1 MITLVSHNELKAA
14 KEELENIERSCPD
27 LYEKWVHI
35 INLTRALQFKYQY
48 MGALIM
54 NEDCRRYAPEFCQE
68 SVVRLY
74 KSELEKLTA
83 DENIDTLRE
92 MISKFN
98 NAGYAKISLL
108 AIGRSPESLM
118 GTSAIIN

>member
-1 MITLVSHNELKAA
+1 MITLCSHEELKKA
-14 KEELENIERSCPD
+14 KEALENIERSCPD

-54 NEDCRRYAPEFCQE
+54 NENCRRYAPEFCQG
-68 SVVRLY
+68 SVIRLY
-74 KSELEKLTA
+74 KSELAKLTS
-83 DENIDTLRE
+83 DENIDTLRN
-92 MISKFN
+92 MISTFN
-98 NAGYAKISLL
+98 NADFAKISLL